1 MTYLINIGT
10 DRSGQSAISPAT
22 VVAEINR
29 RPGLSLW
36 DYAVHESDTELT
48 VVARVSHLGM
58 FTDVNREFFRLAR
71 SLGQDCV
78 AVLHED
84 TGLGALH
91 GPNAAAWGDFNP
103 EFFLQLDGTR
113 LAQPATV

>member
-1 MTYLINIGT
+1 MTYLINIGL
-10 DRSGQSAISPAT
+10 DRTGDTSLSPAQA
-22 VVAEINR
+22 VAAINL

-36 DYAVHESDTELT
+36 EHTVQESDTELT

-71 SLGQDCV
+71 ALGQDCV

-84 TGLGALH
+84 TGRGALH

>member
-1 MTYLINIGT
+1 MTYLINIGL
-10 DRSGQSAISPAT
+10 DRTGDTTLSPAT

-36 DYAVHESDTELT
+36 EHTVHESDTELT

-58 FTDVNREFFRLAR
+58 FTDINREFFRLSR
-71 SLGQDCV
+71 ELGRDCV

-91 GPNAAAWGDFNP
+91 GPDASAWGDFNP

-113 LAQPATV
+113 LGQPVAA